1 MRNSNTRSKILKRK
15 IKKSKKIFHAFS
27 DVQWKYVESLEEN
40 DEVVEIRFNVKLV
53 GFEFGDNYTS
63 DFVCIK
69 SDGQLMIRECVLRKN
84 LLKPTTAKLLDAS
97 RNYWLARGN
106 KDWGI
111 VLDV

>member
-1 MRNSNTRSKILKRK
+1 MRNSNTRSKTLKRK

-40 DEVVEIRFNVKLV
+40 DEVVEIRFNVKLI
-53 GFEFGDNYTS
+53 GLEFGDNYTS
-63 DFVCIK
+63 DFVCVK

-111 VLDV
+111 VIDV